1 MVATIVCILI
11 HMVNATTTPVPSRG
25 TSHSPQ
31 CAHADFPMSL
41 PGTPC
46 SNSRVHHCR
55 KIESRMRIRI
65 RIRIRMPPSHL
76 SWAALPQGRAPAP
89 AAPQRSRAGLPKTC
103 RWNRK
108 NPSHMKK
115 IFALA
120 REPIFRFVVAF
131 SICRRLKGE
140 ASTRL

>member
-1 MVATIVCILI
+1 MNKEYGCNHSLHID
-11 HMVNATTTPVPSRG
+11 
-25 TSHSPQ
+25 SHGKRHNHTCAQPGHQLQ

-41 PGTPC
+41 PGTSC
-46 SNSRVHHCR
+46 SNCRVHHCR

-115 IFALA
+115 NFALA
-120 REPIFRFVVAF
+120 REPIFRFVVALL
-131 SICRRLKGE
+131 RWYV
-140 ASTRL
+140 